1 MVVYMAPPP
10 ATQTGLCSAKE
21 VCARP
26 AVVLDLSVKF
36 TFSRLPIE
44 AFYVEKESSVHTF
57 LKDSVS

>member
-26 AVVLDLSVKF
+26 AVVLDLSVKVSP
-36 TFSRLPIE
+36 FSRLP
-44 AFYVEKESSVHTF
+44 
-57 LKDSVS
+57 KDLALTSG